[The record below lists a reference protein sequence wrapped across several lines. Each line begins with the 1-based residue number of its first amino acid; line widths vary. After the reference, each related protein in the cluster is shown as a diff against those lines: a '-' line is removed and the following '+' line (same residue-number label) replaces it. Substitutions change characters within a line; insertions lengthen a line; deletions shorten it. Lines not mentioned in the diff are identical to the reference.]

1 MRHVLVMLLI
11 GVGAAICMGRAPAA
25 ADTFTPLNVCLT
37 QSPAFTI
44 DDLSGIA
51 APCVA
56 APGTLIVETLYYQ
69 NASRIG
75 GTALAA
81 YPLFRLRTGILRRL
95 EVVVDAPSQIAES
108 GLHGIG
114 LYPTTHFG
122 YGFNYTVASSS
133 RMAAAIGVEALP
145 PNSRFSVSE
154 TQARYV
160 LDMTAGFRLT
170 THSTL
175 SAIATGASSLSV
187 GLQRIDPAAAVRYA
201 YDTSSTT
208 QVSTDVGE
216 RIVARHAVAQSY
228 GDIAINQRLRKNI
241 TFDVGLGTTFN
252 MVSNAKAHYLAS
264 GFNLHL

>member
-1 MRHVLVMLLI
+1 MRRILVMLLI
-11 GVGAAICMGRAPAA
+11 GAAAGLLMGRTPAL
-25 ADTFTPLNVCLT
+25 ADAFTPADVCLT

-75 GTALAA
+75 GSALAA

-108 GLHGIG
+108 GPHGIG

-122 YGFNYTVASSS
+122 FGFNYAVASSP
-133 RMAAAIGVEALP
+133 RAAVAVGVEALP
-145 PNSRFSVSE
+145 PNSRFSVTQ
-154 TQARYV
+154 TQAKYI

-170 THSTL
+170 AHSTL

-201 YDTSSTT
+201 YDTSSAT

-216 RIVARHAVAQSY
+216 RVVARHTVAQSY
-228 GDIAINQRLRKNI
+228 GDVAVNQRLRKNI
-241 TFDVGLGTTFN
+241 TFDVGLGTAFN

-264 GFNLHL
+264 GLNFHL